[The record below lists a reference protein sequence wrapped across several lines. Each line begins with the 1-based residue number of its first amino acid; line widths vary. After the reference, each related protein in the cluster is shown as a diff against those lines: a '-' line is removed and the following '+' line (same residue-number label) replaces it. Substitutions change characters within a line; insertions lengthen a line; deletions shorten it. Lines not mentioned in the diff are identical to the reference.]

1 MEEKG
6 MKKKKK
12 LLRLFIETFYLSAF
26 TFGGGYM
33 IVSLMKKKF
42 VNEYHWIEEDEMLDL
57 VAIAQSAPG
66 AIAVNGAIVVGY
78 KLAGI
83 SGVIVSVF
91 GAVLPPFLIISV
103 VSVFYE
109 IFRDNRIVAAMLSGM
124 QTGVGAVIISVVYE
138 MAKGQSKKENRIE
151 LAIIMVVAYGTDMFA
166 YQISNSLRMYFFKYN
181 MSGRTDLITY
191 IGYASTFVG
200 FALVIFIQPFVKKTG
215 KRAGII
221 GIEALAI
228 LVTLPM
234 LITGLKGSYSVSAV
248 MFTYIA
254 IAFTWTINNMLSR
267 SAVLD
272 SANYAQMTLG
282 VNGTA
287 LVNSTFT
294 FVNKCC
300 QAFSMFFSGMILS
313 ATGFNKDVTEQ
324 TPGCLKA
331 ILLLCTI
338 GPIVGYL
345 CSLIAMYFYPLTRKG
360 EIEMQEKLDK
370 MDIKNSE
377 DDLVL

>member
-57 VAIAQSAPG
+57 VAIAQS

-151 LAIIMVVAYGTDMFA
+151 LAIIMVVAFMASYVFDISVIYIILACIGVGIVQYG
-166 YQISNSLRMYFFKYN
+166 ISR
-181 MSGRTDLITY
+181 
-191 IGYASTFVG
+191 
-200 FALVIFIQPFVKKTG
+200 KKTG
-215 KRAGII
+215 GR
-221 GIEALAI
+221 E
-228 LVTLPM
+228 
-234 LITGLKGSYSVSAV
+234 
-248 MFTYIA
+248 
-254 IAFTWTINNMLSR
+254 
-267 SAVLD
+267 
-272 SANYAQMTLG
+272 
-282 VNGTA
+282 
-287 LVNSTFT
+287 
-294 FVNKCC
+294 
-300 QAFSMFFSGMILS
+300 
-313 ATGFNKDVTEQ
+313 
-324 TPGCLKA
+324 
-331 ILLLCTI
+331 
-338 GPIVGYL
+338 
-345 CSLIAMYFYPLTRKG
+345 
-360 EIEMQEKLDK
+360 
-370 MDIKNSE
+370 
-377 DDLVL
+377 

>member
-1 MEEKG
+1 

-33 IVSLMKKKF
+33 IVSLMKKF

-124 QTGVGAVIISVVYE
+124 QMGVGAVIISVVYE

-151 LAIIMVVAYGTDMFA
+151 LAIIMVVAFMASYVFNISVIYIILACIGVGIVQYG
-166 YQISNSLRMYFFKYN
+166 ISR
-181 MSGRTDLITY
+181 
-191 IGYASTFVG
+191 
-200 FALVIFIQPFVKKTG
+200 KKTG
-215 KRAGII
+215 GR
-221 GIEALAI
+221 E
-228 LVTLPM
+228 
-234 LITGLKGSYSVSAV
+234 
-248 MFTYIA
+248 
-254 IAFTWTINNMLSR
+254 
-267 SAVLD
+267 
-272 SANYAQMTLG
+272 
-282 VNGTA
+282 
-287 LVNSTFT
+287 
-294 FVNKCC
+294 
-300 QAFSMFFSGMILS
+300 
-313 ATGFNKDVTEQ
+313 
-324 TPGCLKA
+324 
-331 ILLLCTI
+331 
-338 GPIVGYL
+338 
-345 CSLIAMYFYPLTRKG
+345 
-360 EIEMQEKLDK
+360 
-370 MDIKNSE
+370 
-377 DDLVL
+377 